1 MTLPTYLGPLL
12 MDTGLIVA
20 VLCLL
25 YALHL
30 SEKKTISNWLFWA
43 LAMCFSILVTA
54 FGVCLAFSL
63 PYPKILS
70 LAATSRSLFLTSGII
85 TSAISFPIARKRA
98 AEENQFKLM
107 LFWLVAFFFGFFLMS
122 CYFAPLK

>member
-1 MTLPTYLGPLL
+1 MTLPTYLGPSL
-12 MDTGLIVA
+12 MDIGLIAA

-30 SEKKTISNWLFWA
+30 SEKKTILNWLFWS
-43 LAMCFSILVTA
+43 LAMCFSILITA
-54 FGVCLAFSL
+54 FGACLAFSL

-70 LAATSRSLFLTSGII
+70 HSATSRFLFLASGII
-85 TSAISFPIARKRA
+85 TSATSFPMARKMA